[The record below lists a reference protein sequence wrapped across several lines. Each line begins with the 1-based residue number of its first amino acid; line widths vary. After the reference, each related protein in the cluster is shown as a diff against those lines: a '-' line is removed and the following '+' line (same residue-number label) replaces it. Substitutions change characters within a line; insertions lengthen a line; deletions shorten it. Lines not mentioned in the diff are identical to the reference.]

1 MNSSYPCYTTLGR
14 SRKDVDD
21 LNGKSISLPLGMMYK
36 RYHCVKCGTK
46 LRKERTHRVVT
57 EDDKDYY
64 RYQDHEKFPRRDYDV
79 YGYQFMCPSCGARI
93 AYDEQCIIARIQK
106 KQGFRVL
113 SPAEIKGHYRE
124 AKQAHHKWVLTKSIL
139 YTLGIVPVMFLL
151 FFLFAEQNLKENP
164 GVPVFLGLIAVSAI
178 VSAIR
183 THKGNYRLRRKFT
196 YSHEHEALL
205 QKLHACSSHNRQQ
218 IASAG
223 KCYCF
228 YCESVFSPGEIT
240 NFADNG
246 QTALCPA
253 CGVDAIVP
261 DSADEAI
268 DEKLITEMNRY
279 WF

>member
-1 MNSSYPCYTTLGR
+1 M
-14 SRKDVDD
+14 
-21 LNGKSISLPLGMMYK
+21 NGKSISMPIGMVCR
-36 RYHCVKCGTK
+36 RYYCVKCGTK
-46 LRKERTHRVVT
+46 LKRERTHRVVT
-57 EDDKDYY
+57 ESDKDYY
-64 RYQDHEKFPRRDYDV
+64 RYQDRGKFPRRDYDV
-79 YGYQFMCPSCGARI
+79 YGYRFKCPSCGMRI
-93 AYDEQCIIARIQK
+93 AYDEQCIIKRIQK
-106 KQGFRVL
+106 QQGLTVL
-113 SPAEIKGHYRE
+113 SSAEIKAHYRE
-124 AKQAHHKWVLTKSIL
+124 AKQAHHKWVLTESIL
-139 YTLGIVPVMFLL
+139 YTLDIVPVMLLL
-151 FFLFAEQNLKENP
+151 FFLFAKDDFKDAP

-196 YSHEHEALL
+196 YSHKKEALL

-218 IASAG
+218 IATAG

-228 YCESVFSPGEIT
+228 HCESVFSPGEIT

-268 DEKLITEMNRY
+268 DEELITEMNRY